1 MSKFPIICGIID
13 KKLYLTILL
22 ALIIIIQSF
31 GTKIP
36 KGNNCDLINSFVGCI
51 FEMLSVFIPQIFK
64 FKGDA
69 STRKCSKILFRNY
82 FILFLIILLDFGFWK
97 ILATFEL
104 VSTYFDV
111 MWIVLC
117 FQMIIYFLL
126 SIVILKTKYYIH
138 HIISSILFCI
148 FTVVIDCI
156 FNNFKGFK
164 PFYLLS
170 LITYLFYNLQYC
182 HAKYMFDKKYHSY
195 WNILFFIG
203 LFYFIMDIIDFLI
216 IIIKDPYNNS
226 VFKTLRTAEAKY
238 LILNIFLEGILGYY
252 LRILIILLIV
262 DYFSYHH
269 VLISHVL
276 YRIVTNFINIFI
288 NYDENKNH
296 LFFLIPVV
304 FQILSLL
311 FFLEILEF
319 NFCKLN
325 RNTKRNIMLREED
338 DMLFRTNTNMSEI
351 EVDNDLIIKNQ
362 KMEREYEL
370 HDMEKDY
377 KEKDKDDE
385 NNNTNVNINFE

>member
-36 KGNNCDLINSFVGCI
+36 KGNNCDLINSLIGSAL
-51 FEMLSVFIPQIFK
+51 EMLSVFIPQIFK

-104 VSTYFDV
+104 GSTFFDV

-126 SIVILKTKYYIH
+126 SIIILKTKYYIH

-148 FTVVIDCI
+148 FTVVIDFI
-156 FNNFKGFK
+156 FDNFKGFK
-164 PFYLLS
+164 SSYLLTI
-170 LITYLFYNLQYC
+170 ITYLFYNLQYF
-182 HAKYMFDKKYHSY
+182 HIKYMFDKKYHNY

-203 LFYFIMDIIDFLI
+203 LFYFIINIIDFII
-216 IIIKDPYNNS
+216 IIIKDPYNNFI
-226 VFKTLRTAEAKY
+226 FKTLRTAEAKY
-238 LILNIFLEGILGYY
+238 LILNILLEGIFRYY
-252 LRILIILLIV
+252 LKMLITLLILE
-262 DYFSYHH
+262 YFSYHH

-276 YRIVTNFINIFI
+276 DRIVTNFIII
-288 NYDENKNH
+288 ISNYDEYKNH
-296 LFFLIPVV
+296 LFFLIPAV

-362 KMEREYEL
+362 KMEREFEL
-370 HDMEKDY
+370 YDMENDY
-377 KEKDKDDE
+377 KEKDKDNE
-385 NNNTNVNINFE
+385 NNNINVNINFE